1 MSLQLYELRD
11 GRFLALLVG
20 ANAPH
25 IIRPT
30 GKHTYECDCC
40 EGAGC
45 PCVGAVQEHVQAHT
59 LAQLARA
66 QAERGTAA

>member
-1 MSLQLYELRD
+1 MSLQLFELRD

-20 ANAPH
+20 GHKPH

-30 GKHTYECDCC
+30 GKHEYECDCC

-45 PCVGAVQEHVQAHT
+45 PCVGAVQEHVQAHVYAE
-59 LAQLARA
+59 LAKV
-66 QAERGTAA
+66 QAGGGEAA